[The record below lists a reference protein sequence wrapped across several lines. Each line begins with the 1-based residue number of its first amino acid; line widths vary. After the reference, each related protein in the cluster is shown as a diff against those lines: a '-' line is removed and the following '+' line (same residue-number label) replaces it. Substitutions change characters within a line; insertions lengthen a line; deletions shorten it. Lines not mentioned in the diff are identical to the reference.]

1 MTKHLQNFLVVIT
14 ILTGLVSSG
23 LSFAKIPREAA
34 NALSEKKYEQAIGH
48 LRTYLRKN
56 RGDFTN
62 WSILGLAYYHSGQPR
77 QALKYLKYSEDKTK
91 DRPTNH
97 FFQGLSYLA
106 LGNSIFAERYFE
118 KLSYSKNTWTES
130 ALVELIMIS
139 YHDRKEE
146 EAISR
151 LKRYFMKYPKG
162 NYYAKMIRVRESL
175 ENHTYDKSLQGYA
188 RPDLERAQYK
198 YSALSLFDYPH
209 FWFIGLGGGVNNY
222 SFQIPKSE
230 STGNYFAP
238 SASQDTFLKFRTTL
252 GIGPIKQRSTS
263 LVAGYSYDQTW
274 FTTDERLDIF
284 MKDYTDYAW
293 QPFRT
298 DLLQRDH
305 QFFLDLKSEF
315 QSSFYAGLY
324 VARTYSRMGSRLSGP
339 EQTGVE
345 ESLPLS
351 DETVSV
357 PWIGW
362 QASKNL
368 KLIWYWYLEKNLN
381 YESDDLSYKTYSFSL
396 SKMPV
401 SLGLSTTLDIP
412 SIKAGIRLDAFHYE
426 LIYNDPYLDNTRN
439 GGLISFN
446 HTLFPTFDVNVSA
459 GYYVDKYIEPIVKSL
474 GCGPSKSLPP
484 SGDSGGSLV
493 DGLPDVPTPTVVT
506 DTTPK
511 FCSRKDNGLMFSAQA
526 SWSYTQYNRVF
537 FAFRKISNQ
546 NSSQKE
552 NQFEKLTIIGGISLA
567 FPSMNKVL
575 RYIER
580 FADRG
585 LERALR

>member
-1 MTKHLQNFLVVIT
+1 MTKHLQKIFAVIALL
-14 ILTGLVSSG
+14 IGFVSAE
-23 LSFAKIPREAA
+23 LCYAKIPREAA
-34 NALSEKKYEQAIGH
+34 NALSEKKYELAIKH
-48 LRTYLRKN
+48 LRNHLRRN
-56 RGDFTN
+56 RDDYTN
-62 WSILGLAYYHSGQPR
+62 WSVLGLAYYHSGQPR
-77 QALKYLKYSEDKTK
+77 QALKYLKYSEERTK

-130 ALVELIMIS
+130 AQVELIMIS
-139 YHDRKEE
+139 YHDQKEE

-151 LKRYFMKYPKG
+151 LKKYFMKFPKG
-162 NYYAKMIRVRESL
+162 TYYAKMIRVRETL
-175 ENHTYDKSLQGYA
+175 ENRTYDRTLQGYS
-188 RPDLERAQYK
+188 RPDLERAQFK
-198 YSALSLFDYPH
+198 YSPLSLFDTPH
-209 FWFIGLGGGVNNY
+209 FWFIGIGGGINNY
-222 SFQIPKSE
+222 SFQIPKRE
-230 STGNYFAP
+230 DGTNTLVP
-238 SASQDTFLKFRTTL
+238 SASQDTFLKFRTTM
-252 GIGPIKQRSTS
+252 GVGPIRQKSTS

-274 FTTDERLDIF
+274 FTTDERLEIF

-315 QSSFYAGLY
+315 HSSFYAGLY
-324 VARTYSRMGSRLSGP
+324 AARTYSRLGSKLSGP

-345 ESLPLS
+345 EALPLS
-351 DETVSV
+351 DESVSV

-368 KLIWYWYLEKNLN
+368 KLVWYWYLEKNLN

-396 SKMPV
+396 SKMPI

-412 SIKAGIRLDAFHYE
+412 SIKAGVRLDAFHYE
-426 LIYNDPYLDNTRN
+426 LIYNDPFLDNTRN
-439 GGLISFN
+439 GALLSFN
-446 HTLFPTFDVNVSA
+446 HTLFPTFDINVSA
-459 GYYVDKYIEPIVKSL
+459 GYYVDKYIEPIVKST
-474 GCGPSKSLPP
+474 GCGSNLNSPGKKSAALDELPP
-484 SGDSGGSLV
+484 GET
-493 DGLPDVPTPTVVT
+493 LPPDAP

-537 FAFRKISNQ
+537 VAFRKIANQ
-546 NSSQKE
+546 NGTQKE
-552 NQFEKLTIIGGISLA
+552 NQFEKLTVVGGVSLA